1 MFGGASGLRRSV
13 SSSAVPALPGL
24 IFFASGFAAL
34 VYQIVWQRL
43 LVIFSG
49 SDVHSATIIVAAFM
63 AGLGCG
69 NLAGAQ
75 VADRLSRA
83 ANLACF
89 AAAELAIAAFGF
101 FSADAVL
108 RRALSAAGPPRA
120 RASRRAAAMLFVS
133 LLWPTFFMG
142 VSLPLLARALT
153 HRDRPRG
160 ARSPAGCTPA
170 IPPARR
176 SARSSRPGC
185 CCRRYGLEGSLQIS
199 AAVNLFAAAGVVPL
213 AAPAYARPRSTE

>member
-1 MFGGASGLRRSV
+1 V
-13 SSSAVPALPGL
+13 SEAGRAEKQAPFAFQTAIPHPHAVPALPGL

-49 SDVHSATIIVAAFM
+49 SDVHSATVIVAAFM

-75 VADRLSRA
+75 IADRLTPR

-89 AAAELAIAAFGF
+89 AVAELAIATFGF
-101 FSADAVL
+101 FSADLYYGVL
-108 RRALSAAGPPRA
+108 YQRFGHLGLGAEPHG
-120 RASRRAAAMLFVS
+120 AMLFVS
-133 LLWPTFFMG
+133 LLWPTMFMG

-153 HRDRPRG
+153 TESGHA
-160 ARSPAGCTPA
+160 ARVTG
-170 IPPARR
+170 R
-176 SARSSRPGC
+176 
-185 CCRRYGLEGSLQIS
+185 L
-199 AAVNLFAAAGVVPL
+199 
-213 AAPAYARPRSTE
+213 YACNT